1 MSFVCFTLWAV
12 LFNKIWVC
20 NRTLDFICE
29 LYTSFK
35 IIGKWSSSDLMM
47 LRKAEGYSK
56 ACILTWHSRNF
67 KRKCMKIISN
77 LKAVLSDILSAT
89 AVSLQEML
97 CAGCQSPHGSQK
109 LLLLNLFQN
118 MSSLGNFSFQF
129 RKAIFKFYLFFF
141 WILWWQCSG
150 WWDEGFLHP
159 INCNRRKKNLPLRF
173 V

>member
-12 LFNKIWVC
+12 LLNKIWVW

-77 LKAVLSDILSAT
+77 LKAVRSAT

-97 CAGCQSPHGSQK
+97 CAGCQSPHGSQQ

-129 RKAIFKFYLFFF
+129 RKTIFKFYLFIFF
-141 WILWWQCSG
+141 LNSLVAVFWLMRWRI
-150 WWDEGFLHP
+150 FTHY
-159 INCNRRKKNLPLRF
+159 
-173 V
+173 